1 MSVDSTGRQGG
12 RAAPAWP
19 APGAV
24 LGRGRYRLLAEVG
37 RDDRCGARLWRGR
50 DSVLERDVALT
61 LFISAPGDTEAAERT
76 RAAVTRAMRS
86 ARLETSGAARV
97 LDVLEPEP
105 GPGAAVAVVVAEW
118 TPGTDLVELVHNGL
132 PQPSV
137 VASMLAPLAGA
148 VDDAHRAGL
157 VLGCDHPERV
167 RVTPERHARL
177 AFPGP
182 PPDSTAA
189 DDVRG
194 LGAVLYLLLTGHWPL
209 DNGSTALPV
218 APRGPDG
225 ALINPRALRPSV
237 PQDLS
242 TLAVRSLA
250 GSGTGGV
257 HTGAAVALVLERSV
271 AGADEL
277 QPDEGGR
284 TAVWH
289 GPDED
294 PSQPPE
300 QRTKLRIGVATLVMM
315 SLVIFGWFGVQVA
328 TIFTGDT
335 GSGPPPVVVGG
346 EEPPRQAAPGAG
358 PAPAA
363 AGPVRVDAVEV
374 YDISGSGDADNSDDI
389 DRVADGDPDTGWS
402 TDNYFEPFPAF
413 KEGLGVMLGFE
424 QPVVV
429 GSLVV
434 DSPSEG
440 TVVEI
445 RSAPSTDADLDE
457 TTVVGSMTLSEGRTT
472 VPLEVDEPTQHL
484 LVWITDLA
492 ETDGNNNQSEI
503 DEVTVL
509 RAQ

>member
-1 MSVDSTGRQGG
+1 MSADATGQQGG

-19 APGAV
+19 SPGAV

-37 RDDRCGARLWRGR
+37 RDDRCGARLWHGR

-61 LFISAPGDTEAAERT
+61 LFISAPGDTETAERT

-105 GPGAAVAVVVAEW
+105 GPGTAVAVVVAEW
-118 TPGTDLVELVHNGL
+118 TPGSDLVELVHDGL
-132 PQPSV
+132 PSPAV

-148 VDDAHRAGL
+148 VDDAHRDGL
-157 VLGCDHPERV
+157 VLGCDHPKRV
-167 RVTPERHARL
+167 RITRERHARL

-182 PPDSTAA
+182 PPDSTVA

-209 DNGSTALPV
+209 DNGSTTLPL

-225 ALINPRALRPSV
+225 QLISPRTLRPSV

-242 TLAVRSLA
+242 TLALRSLA
-250 GSGTGGV
+250 GFGTGGV
-257 HTGAAVALVLERSV
+257 HTGAAVALVLERSA
-271 AGADEL
+271 AGSDE
-277 QPDEGGR
+277 PDEDGR

-294 PSQPPE
+294 LPRSPE
-300 QRTKLRIGVATLVMM
+300 QRTKLRIGVVALVMV
-315 SLVIFGWFGVQVA
+315 SLLIFGWFGMQVA
-328 TIFTGDT
+328 SIFTGDT
-335 GSGPPPVVVGG
+335 GNEPPPVVVGG
-346 EEPPRQAAPGAG
+346 EDPPGQADPGAS
-358 PAPAA
+358 PSPAA
-363 AGPVRVDAVEV
+363 AGTARVEAVEV
-374 YDISGSGDADNSDDI
+374 YDISGSDDPDNADNA
-389 DRVADGDPDTGWS
+389 DRVTDGDPGTGWS

-413 KEGLGVMLGFE
+413 KEGLGVMLDFPR
-424 QPVVV
+424 PVAV

-445 RSAPSTDADLDE
+445 RAAPSTDADLDE
-457 TTVVGSMTLSEGRTT
+457 TTVVGTATLNDGRTT
-472 VPLEVDEPTQHL
+472 VDLQVDEPTQHL

-492 ETDGNNNQSEI
+492 ETDDDNNKSEI
-503 DEVTVL
+503 DEITVL